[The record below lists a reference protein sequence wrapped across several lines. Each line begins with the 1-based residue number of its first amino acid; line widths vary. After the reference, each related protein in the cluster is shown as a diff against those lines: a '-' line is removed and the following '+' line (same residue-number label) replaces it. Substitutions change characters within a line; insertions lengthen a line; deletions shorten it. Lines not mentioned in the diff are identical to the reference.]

1 MNSSHD
7 FPETQGKRAL
17 WFKSHGGVNA
27 VVEAGLLSN
36 TVSMGLTEVL
46 VLGLIRQGVTKFL
59 MILGHGS
66 TEFGETLRVY
76 ESAGLVRGFQF
87 RNEVEMA
94 HTATALRW
102 VYDEPCAVV
111 TSIGPGA
118 LQAMAASIVSSS
130 NGVGV
135 YHIYGDETTH
145 GEGYNMQQVPK
156 REQGMFGQ
164 ITAVMGS
171 SYTLHTPQA
180 FREALRRGATRV
192 FHPSKAGPFFL
203 NLPINTQPAKVTLR
217 LDSLPERPQPFVPY
231 LLSDA
236 LIKKAAALISQAS
249 QVAIKV
255 GGGSRKAAEALLCF
269 AETSGAVVVLSPGS
283 TGVLPDDHPQ
293 NMHVGGSKGTISGN
307 YAMQEAELV
316 IFVGSRGVCQS
327 DCSGMG
333 WPNAKYVININT
345 DFDDVLHYNNTLALQ
360 GDAATVLKQLTRC
373 LDKQKTTS
381 EWLSKCLAKK
391 QEWQA
396 FKKDRFDAAT
406 IEDDIWKIPLL
417 TQPQV
422 IKIADDFARL
432 HGAIKFFDAGDV
444 QANGFQIVEDNS
456 PEETFTDSGSSYMGF
471 AVSALLSQALADEGR
486 YGIALTGDGS
496 FMMNPQILIDG
507 IQHGVHGTILL
518 LDNRRMAAIS
528 QLQEAQYGCTYR
540 TNDLVEVDYVKMAQS
555 IKGIRAFWGGT
566 TLEDL
571 KKVLVEAYAHPGLS
585 LIHVPVYHGP
595 NPLGGMG
602 AYGSWNVGNWCE
614 EVQQKYIETMI

>member
-1 MNSSHD
+1 
-7 FPETQGKRAL
+7 
-17 WFKSHGGVNA
+17 
-27 VVEAGLLSN
+27 
-36 TVSMGLTEVL
+36 
-46 VLGLIRQGVTKFL
+46 
-59 MILGHGS
+59 
-66 TEFGETLRVY
+66 
-76 ESAGLVRGFQF
+76 
-87 RNEVEMA
+87 
-94 HTATALRW
+94 
-102 VYDEPCAVV
+102 
-111 TSIGPGA
+111 
-118 LQAMAASIVSSS
+118 
-130 NGVGV
+130 
-135 YHIYGDETTH
+135 
-145 GEGYNMQQVPK
+145 MQQVPK

-231 LLSDA
+231 LLSDD
-236 LIKKAAALISQAS
+236 LIKNAAELISKTS
-249 QVAIKV
+249 QVAIKA
-255 GGGSRKAAEALLCF
+255 GGGSRKAAEALLYF
-269 AETSGAVVVLSPGS
+269 AEMSGAVVVLSPGS
-283 TGVLPDDHPQ
+283 TGVLPNDHPQ

-333 WPNAKYVININT
+333 WPKAKYVININT
-345 DFDDVLHYNNTLALQ
+345 DFNDALHYNNTLALQ
-360 GDAATVLKQLTRC
+360 GDAASVLKQLTQC
-373 LDKQKTTS
+373 LDKQKNTS

-456 PEETFTDSGSSYMGF
+456 PKETFTDSGSSYMGF

-571 KKVLVEAYAHPGLS
+571 KKALVEAYAHPGLS

>member
-1 MNSSHD
+1 M
-7 FPETQGKRAL
+7 K
-17 WFKSHGGVNA
+17 
-27 VVEAGLLSN
+27 
-36 TVSMGLTEVL
+36 
-46 VLGLIRQGVTKFL
+46 
-59 MILGHGS
+59 
-66 TEFGETLRVY
+66 
-76 ESAGLVRGFQF
+76 GFQF

-130 NGVGV
+130 NGIGV

-164 ITAVMGS
+164 ITAFMGS

-236 LIKKAAALISQAS
+236 LIKNAAALISKTS
-249 QVAIKV
+249 QVAIKA
-255 GGGSRKAAEALLCF
+255 GGGSRKAAEALLYF

-283 TGVLPDDHPQ
+283 TGVLPNDHPQ

-333 WPNAKYVININT
+333 WPKAKYVINVNT
-345 DFDDVLHYNNTLALQ
+345 DFNDALHYNNTLALQ
-360 GDAATVLKQLTRC
+360 GDAATVLKQLTQY
-373 LDKQKTTS
+373 LDKQKNKN

-566 TLEDL
+566 NLEDL